1 MHRSGVIVL
10 ISGDIDFAET
20 VHDLVHTGG
29 YEVVLVHNR
38 QTRKELCQ
46 NASKALSFESIVG
59 NSEAIGGKK
68 SRHCPGGHG
77 TLKSFTH
84 RDGFNCNLCSRAFPA
99 GTAVYGCRKCDGGY
113 DECQSCYTKA
123 PDSKLPHDCSQDKT
137 TRTKSSDGKGENK
150 SKGGPPNKSA
160 VPKAPSKTQKKGQ
173 FPCTGCDKVFAS
185 AESRDQH
192 AEATGHASECDE
204 CGRVFQSEN
213 ALKQHQ
219 TATGHE
225 QMWDCN
231 ECGKEFRGLLNL
243 ARHLDATQHN
253 RAESWN
259 CDICDKAFDRLMD
272 CLDHERLDHES
283 GRHFESLC
291 AAVFF

>member
-1 MHRSGVIVL
+1 
-10 ISGDIDFAET
+10 
-20 VHDLVHTGG
+20 
-29 YEVVLVHNR
+29 LVHNR

-225 QMWDCN
+225 QMWDCD

-259 CDICDKAFDRLMD
+259 CDICDEAFDRLMD
-272 CLDHERLDHES
+272 CLDHERL
-283 GRHFESLC
+283 C